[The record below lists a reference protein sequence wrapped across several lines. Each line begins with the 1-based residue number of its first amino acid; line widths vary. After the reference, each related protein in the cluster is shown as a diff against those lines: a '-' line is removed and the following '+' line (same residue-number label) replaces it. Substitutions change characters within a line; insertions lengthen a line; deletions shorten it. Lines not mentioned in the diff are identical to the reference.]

1 VLRLKAEGR
10 GSKVAARWRSA
21 RVPVLLLIGAGVLF
35 AAGSREFTTSYSS
48 DVGLYEHY
56 ARAALASPVFHSLP
70 REYPALALGV
80 FVVPLALPLTYSV
93 GFSLLA
99 ATAGFA
105 LVLSSDGL
113 PGWPGWSRRAC
124 YYLLMGTVA
133 VVFARYDV
141 FPALAAVLAV
151 EGARKG
157 KWGRAWTWAVAGGML
172 KLFPFL
178 LLPGFLIVERM
189 QTGKWAYRR
198 VVAACVPVAL
208 ITVAQLLVAPASV
221 LSPLRYQLRR
231 GFELSSLQG
240 SVTFLLDP
248 MHVHWIGGFGSIEV
262 VGRDHLAISVVVTG
276 LMLLS
281 LGVVWALAGRGQL
294 SVVAVSLSVLSI
306 AVLSEKSF
314 APQYLIWLAPFWAYW
329 PMRRGWVAVAL
340 LTTLIYPLLYG
351 EAADFGPSY
360 YLPTAMA
367 VVRNVVLLAVTV
379 AWLLEQLQLHREMRY
394 NVTSEDVRAGRIVG
408 ALSNAQRATLKKM

>member
-1 VLRLKAEGR
+1 MLRLRAEGR
-10 GSKVAARWRSA
+10 NSKVAARWRSA
-21 RVPVLLLIGAGVLF
+21 RVPVLLLMGAGVLF
-35 AAGSREFTTSYSS
+35 AAASPNFTRSYSS
-48 DVGLYEHY
+48 DVRLYEQY
-56 ARAALASPVFHSLP
+56 ATAALASPVFHALP

-80 FVVPLALPLTYSV
+80 FVAPLALPLAYSLA
-93 GFSLLA
+93 FALLA
-99 ATAGFA
+99 AAAGLT

-113 PGWPGWSRRAC
+113 PGCPGWSRRTC
-124 YYLLMGTVA
+124 YYLLMGTIA

-141 FPALAAVLAV
+141 LPALAAVMAV

-178 LLPGFLIVERM
+178 LLPGFLIVERT
-189 QTGKWAYRR
+189 QTGKWASRR

-248 MHVHWIGGFGSIEV
+248 MHVRWISGFGSIEV
-262 VGRDHLAISVVVTG
+262 VGPDYLAISVVVTG
-276 LMLLS
+276 LILLS
-281 LGVVWALAGRGQL
+281 LVVVWALAGRGQL
-294 SVVAVSLSVLSI
+294 SVVAVSLAVLSI

-329 PMRRGWVAVAL
+329 PMRRGWAAVAL

-360 YLPTAMA
+360 YLPTAIA

-379 AWLLEQLQLHREMRY
+379 AWLLEQLQLYREMRY
-394 NVTSEDVRAGRIVG
+394 NPASEDIRAGRVIG
-408 ALSNAQRATLKKM
+408 ALSRAQRATFKNL